1 MKRIL
6 LAVMIA
12 ILGVAMLGTTANAA
26 GPEQRGGNRASK
38 LLRGAGE
45 RIEAVAEL
53 LGMEPREILA
63 ELRDGATIEALAT
76 EKGVPLSEIEDAL
89 AQPYRERIAE
99 EVEAGVLTQEQAE
112 YLSARAEERLNDFL
126 TLSPRRALREPMLED
141 LATVLETSKE
151 EIIAQIEA
159 GSTPAEIVSA
169 SDKSIERVITELV
182 ALKDADLTERVNLD
196 LLTETQKNRALRAYE
211 RLLTNR
217 LNR

>member
-26 GPEQRGGNRASK
+26 GPEQRGTERAGK
-38 LLRGAGE
+38 LLRGGGE

-53 LGMEPREILA
+53 LGMEPREILR
-63 ELRDGATIEALAT
+63 ELRGGATIEDLAN
-76 EKGVPLSEIEDAL
+76 EKGVPLSDIEAAL
-89 AQPYRERIAE
+89 AQPYLERIEA
-99 EVEAGVLTQEQAE
+99 EVEAGVLTREQAD

-141 LATVLETSKE
+141 LAAVLGTSE
-151 EIIAQIEA
+151 EDIIAQIEA

-169 SDKSIERVITELV
+169 SGKSVESVVAELV

-196 LLTETQKNRALRAYE
+196 LLTDTQKNRVLRAYE
-211 RLLTNR
+211 RRLTNR
-217 LNR
+217 LNQ